1 MMSNE
6 RIATTREQRDFWFAM
21 VDIDVL
27 QDTEL
32 SMMAKFIYAV
42 VCTFASVMGGS
53 FWPSIE
59 RVSQTANVDIETV
72 RKAYMELE
80 RKGLLS
86 AARARWLRTEHSDD
100 DSEED

>member
-1 MMSNE
+1 
-6 RIATTREQRDFWFAM
+6 
-21 VDIDVL
+21 
-27 QDTEL
+27 
-32 SMMAKFIYAV
+32 
-42 VCTFASVMGGS
+42 MGGS